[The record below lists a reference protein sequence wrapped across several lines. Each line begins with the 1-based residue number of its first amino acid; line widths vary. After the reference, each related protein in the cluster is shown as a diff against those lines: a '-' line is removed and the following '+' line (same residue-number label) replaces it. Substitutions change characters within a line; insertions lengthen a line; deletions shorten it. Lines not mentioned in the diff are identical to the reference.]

1 MFLDESAFD
10 DADGKFKR
18 RELGRSLSPKREALT
33 AKYGGSG
40 PALKVEDVEEET
52 FGSAGGLG
60 VESGSRARMLAQQ
73 REIQLKNRQK
83 ALQSGGMI
91 RSSLDDARSSA
102 DSSQF
107 TPAARQFSAPK
118 TVKDSSADAPG
129 EEGTSEFRVPPA
141 RKPVPVAKSVGRAS
155 RFSDDDDDEDDD
167 YRRRRQ
173 VRLHQNPL
181 PPPLPVV
188 YLAGKS
194 AVSDALVRHVQE
206 RQDQPPKARVAR
218 SRFDDEDDDDDDYGG
233 RQGSYARKG
242 RDERSGGR
250 GGGGGG
256 GGWTSASRGDDGHDD
271 EVPISFQ
278 TKPRTQGALSPSHS
292 PPPRL
297 SPLVCPLPPP
307 LQPHQRR
314 ASASSYHR
322 DDGLGGPRDSSR
334 AEVRATRG
342 VRCIPMR
349 WSHAPRS
356 L

>member
-1 MFLDESAFD
+1 LFFRLPTLLPRRVVGGASENRDEEKEKERKDALVPQGRRSGSNNEQGKRNGCHARCKAANVYPSNSATETTMFLDESAFD

-155 RFSDDDDDEDDD
+155 RFSDDEDEDDD

-173 VRLHQNPL
+173 VRL
-181 PPPLPVV
+181 
-188 YLAGKS
+188 
-194 AVSDALVRHVQE
+194 
-206 RQDQPPKARVAR
+206 
-218 SRFDDEDDDDDDYGG
+218 
-233 RQGSYARKG
+233 
-242 RDERSGGR
+242 
-250 GGGGGG
+250 
-256 GGWTSASRGDDGHDD
+256 
-271 EVPISFQ
+271 
-278 TKPRTQGALSPSHS
+278 
-292 PPPRL
+292 
-297 SPLVCPLPPP
+297 
-307 LQPHQRR
+307 
-314 ASASSYHR
+314 
-322 DDGLGGPRDSSR
+322 
-334 AEVRATRG
+334 
-342 VRCIPMR
+342 
-349 WSHAPRS
+349 
-356 L
+356 